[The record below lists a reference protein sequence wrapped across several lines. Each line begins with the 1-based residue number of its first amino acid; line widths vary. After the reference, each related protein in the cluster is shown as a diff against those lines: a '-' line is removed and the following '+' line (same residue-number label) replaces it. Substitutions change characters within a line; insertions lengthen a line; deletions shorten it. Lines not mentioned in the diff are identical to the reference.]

1 MELVLT
7 FHYDTAFKQ
16 HFSYNEVIQ
25 STALTY
31 DLVVFFPDMRIEDQS
46 KRHLL
51 DCLSLNVYKWTQDV
65 SGMKRKS

>member
-31 DLVVFFPDMRIEDQS
+31 DLVVFFSRHEDWAPKQEAS
-46 KRHLL
+46 AWLFVLK
-51 DCLSLNVYKWTQDV
+51 CLQMDARCKWNET
-65 SGMKRKS
+65 